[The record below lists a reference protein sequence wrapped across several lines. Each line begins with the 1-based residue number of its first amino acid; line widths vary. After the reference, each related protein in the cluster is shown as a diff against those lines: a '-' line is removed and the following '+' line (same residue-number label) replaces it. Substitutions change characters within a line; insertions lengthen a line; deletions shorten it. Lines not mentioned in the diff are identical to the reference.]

1 MKKDTNFDQV
11 LEEIAP
17 LFAVSDQVMFKSRC
31 VHSSINN
38 GFTLWL
44 IENVVKMKWKTILI
58 VNIGGINR
66 RT

>member
-1 MKKDTNFDQV
+1 MKDTYFDQV
-11 LEEIAP
+11 PEEIAP
-17 LFAVSDQVMFKSRC
+17 LLAVSDQVMFASRG
-31 VHSSINN
+31 VRSSLNN